1 VTADIAATVSVVA
14 QAPTWDARVQRLRQV
29 PEAFGLA
36 HQARVYSAIAEQVYK
51 PELSPMFAHLPW
63 RQEYE
68 LGPFA
73 ETYREV
79 DERTA
84 GFTKVEDA
92 DLRDLLLQSPRAL
105 RVLRMLLGYTADEL
119 AAAVTIYLTEQDST
133 QRVGK
138 GRILGLERGQKPTAE
153 LAAAVAQT
161 VNRLVTGVMWGEAE
175 EPLRPKLSK
184 PDTEDGW
191 RSVQRF
197 AREGVPFEVYL
208 HQRFYG
214 GAFGQLLNATSSIRG
229 DLLELPVKELFDENG
244 ILYVRT
250 GASDQAE
257 IEARFGLTV
266 RPAPDFVVFDENDAL
281 RAMLECKQTN
291 DGGTARDKAGRF
303 LTLREEGTRLG
314 GVPVFAVVDGLGWR
328 RTGDALGPVV
338 RYTDGRVF
346 TLANVGDLITTQ
358 PFPLL
363 RRTTT
368 A

>member
-1 VTADIAATVSVVA
+1 VTADVTATVSIVA
-14 QAPTWDARVQRLRQV
+14 QATTWDARVQRLRQV
-29 PEAFGLA
+29 PEIFGLA
-36 HQARVYSAIAEQVYK
+36 QQARVYSAIAEQVYK
-51 PELSPMFAHLPW
+51 PQLSPMFAYIPW
-63 RQEYE
+63 REEYE

-73 ETYREV
+73 DTYREV
-79 DERTA
+79 YEETA
-84 GFTKVEDA
+84 GFTKVNDD
-92 DLRDLLLQSPRAL
+92 DLRQVLLELPRSL
-105 RVLRMLLGYTADEL
+105 RVFRMLLGYTADEL
-119 AAAVTIYLTEQDST
+119 AAAVTIYSTEQGGT
-133 QRVGK
+133 QAIGK
-138 GRILGLERGQKPTAE
+138 GRILGLERGRRPTVDLATIIAE
-153 LAAAVAQT
+153 T
-161 VNRLVTGVMWGEAE
+161 INRLVTGAMWGEAE

-184 PDTEDGW
+184 PDTENGW
-191 RSVQRF
+191 DSVRRF
-197 AREGVPFEVYL
+197 ASEGVPFEVYL

-214 GAFGQLLNATSSIRG
+214 GAFGQLLNATSSTRG
-229 DLLELPVKELFDENG
+229 DLLELPVMELFDQHG
-244 ILYVRT
+244 ILYLRT

-303 LTLREEGTRLG
+303 HTLREEGTRLG
-314 GVPVFAVVDGLGWR
+314 GVPVFAVIDGLGWR

-346 TLANVGDLITTQ
+346 TLATVGDLIMTQ

-363 RRTTT
+363 RRTPT

>member
-1 VTADIAATVSVVA
+1 VTADIAATVSIVA
-14 QAPTWDARVQRLRQV
+14 QATTWDARVQRLRQV
-29 PEAFGLA
+29 PEIFGIA
-36 HQARVYSAIAEQVYK
+36 QQARVYSAIAEHVYK
-51 PELSPMFAHLPW
+51 PQLSPMFAHIPW
-63 RQEYE
+63 RDDYE

-73 ETYREV
+73 ETYHEV
-79 DERTA
+79 YDQTA
-84 GFTKVEDA
+84 GFTKVDDGA
-92 DLRDLLLQSPRAL
+92 LRQVLLQSPRSL
-105 RVLRMLLGYTADEL
+105 RIFRMLLGYTADEL
-119 AAAVTIYLTEQDST
+119 AAAVTVYSTEQGGT
-133 QRVGK
+133 ATI
-138 GRILGLERGQKPTAE
+138 GRGRLLGLERGRKPSIDLATTIAE
-153 LAAAVAQT
+153 T
-161 VNRLVTGVMWGEAE
+161 INRLVTGAMWGEAE

-184 PDTEDGW
+184 PNTEDGW
-191 RSVQRF
+191 DSVRRF

-214 GAFGQLLNATSSIRG
+214 GAFGQLLNATSTIRG
-229 DLLELPVKELFDENG
+229 DLLELPVMELFDQHG
-244 ILYVRT
+244 ILYLRT
-250 GASDQAE
+250 GSSDQAE

-303 LTLREEGTRLG
+303 HTLREEGTRLG
-314 GVPVFAVVDGLGWR
+314 GVPVFAVIDGLGWR

-346 TLANVGDLITTQ
+346 TLATVGDLIKAQ

-363 RRTTT
+363 RRTPT